1 MFSAGLKKSLN
12 QERMSELNPSEH
24 WTVIKE
30 TMLAKSEGVLGTSQ
44 KRQPKE
50 WITEETWNVK
60 KVRKDIKQKINN
72 AEDTTRTTLLTE
84 YSEINKCIKRY
95 ARRDKRSW
103 VDKLAHKAQLAAE
116 TNNSR
121 QLYQNTKRL
130 AGKPFKM

>member
-1 MFSAGLKKSLN
+1 
-12 QERMSELNPSEH
+12 
-24 WTVIKE
+24 
-30 TMLAKSEGVLGTSQ
+30 MLAKSKSILGISQ